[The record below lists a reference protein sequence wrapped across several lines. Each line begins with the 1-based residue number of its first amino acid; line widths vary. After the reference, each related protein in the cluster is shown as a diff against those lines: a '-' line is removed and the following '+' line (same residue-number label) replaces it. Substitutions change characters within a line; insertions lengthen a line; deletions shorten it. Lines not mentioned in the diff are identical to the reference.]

1 MTTTDTR
8 TRAARA
14 TAREAKELARQRR
27 IELRRGQILE
37 AAAHIMYRTG
47 FHDMSMQA
55 VAEQAGMSVGL
66 IYSYFEGKHEVLE
79 AVVVDILDR
88 FGDRVPSAIHSAGD
102 DPEAQLRAGFAA
114 FCAVIDERRE
124 AVLLTYR
131 ESQTLT
137 SSGRRTIIRL
147 EQETIQ
153 PLADTITA
161 GIEAGVFRSV
171 SVPLVTHNLKM
182 AAHSWALKQWDLARR
197 MTLQEYV
204 DAEMDLILAGLRA

>member
-1 MTTTDTR
+1 MTSVSATTK
-8 TRAARA
+8 AGGHAR
-14 TAREAKELARQRR
+14 ELARQQR
-27 IELRRGQILE
+27 IERRRSQILE

-47 FHDMSMQA
+47 FHGMSMQA
-55 VAEQAGMSVGL
+55 VAERAGMSVGL
-66 IYSYFEGKHEVLE
+66 IYTYVEGKDELLE

-88 FGDRVPSAIHSAGD
+88 FGDRVPRAIASAGA
-102 DPEAQLRAGFAA
+102 DPEAQLRAGFLA

-153 PLADTITA
+153 PLADTVTA
-161 GIEAGVFRSV
+161 GINAGVFRPV
-171 SVPLVTHNLKM
+171 SVPVVAHNLKM
-182 AAHSWALKQWDLARR
+182 AGHSWALKQWDLARR
-197 MTLQEYV
+197 MSLQEYV